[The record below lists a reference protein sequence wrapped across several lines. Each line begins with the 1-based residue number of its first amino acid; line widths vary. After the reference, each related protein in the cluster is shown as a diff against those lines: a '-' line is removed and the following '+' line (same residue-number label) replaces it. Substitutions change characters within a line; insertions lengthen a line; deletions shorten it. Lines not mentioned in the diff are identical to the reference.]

1 MPSEKVIEDGLRK
14 LVKVEIEKIKESET
28 LITFGDAVKSLG
40 DGKVGGYLVQFS
52 DADKPDLEDDYFD
65 GETDYMFELPGTS
78 KGWFNHAQTPGIKQL
93 SSDVDLELC
102 EFGIWAQTV
111 LDERNKYEK
120 FLLGL
125 AEEGKLNWSS
135 GTASHLVE
143 REPVGKAN
151 HVTRWPL
158 GLDASLTHIPAEP
171 RNVVVPL
178 KSLSDKFLSIPEDDP
193 IDEPEAVGE
202 TAVSERSEPEETQHI
217 KSKVQEV
224 ITMTDKKEVTPV
236 IEMTQEQLDEVIA
249 KAADVAATKAIKD
262 LPVIEESKEVPEVI
276 VEHDPADDPFT
287 SLADQCR
294 AVKSFATDG
303 WRGMDPR
310 LKRLASKATGAAEGV
325 PSDGGFLVDPTLVG
339 DMIKP
344 VHEEGPFSSA
354 ARKLPVSS
362 NSNYGWING
371 VDETSRAT
379 GSRWGGIRGYRLA
392 EADSKTSSEPKFR
405 RINWELK
412 KFAVLV
418 YGTDELL
425 QDAAQFSEVV
435 RVGASEE
442 LSFMVNDDILNGLGA
457 TGPLGILQSGAVIS
471 QAIESGQAASTIVY
485 ENLTKMWARLDSR
498 SKPYA
503 TWYINTDVN
512 PQLDELA
519 LAVGTG
525 GLEPRFVNYGSD
537 GIMRIKGRPVVET
550 EFNATIGTE
559 GDILLANMR
568 EYLMWEK
575 GGIQAASS
583 IHVQFTTDETVF
595 RFVYRV
601 DGQPSIAAP
610 LTPYKGTNTVGPFVT
625 LAVRS

>member
-1 MPSEKVIEDGLRK
+1 MTEEKDIDTTDNTT
-14 LVKVEIEKIKESET
+14 ET
-28 LITFGDAVKSLG
+28 LVTFGGEVKSLG
-40 DGKVGGYLVQFS
+40 DGRVGGVLVRFS
-52 DADKPDLEDDYFD
+52 TDEDPDLEGDFFD
-65 GETDYMFELPGTS
+65 TETDYMFELPGIS
-78 KGWFNHAQTPGIKQL
+78 KGWFNHAQDKQKKQL
-93 SSDVDLELC
+93 SNDVNLTLR
-102 EFGIWAQTV
+102 EFDIWAETI
-111 LDERNKYEK
+111 LDERDRYEK
-120 FLLGL
+120 YLLGL
-125 AEEGKLNWSS
+125 AEKGKLGWSS
-135 GTASHLVE
+135 GTASHLVD

-151 HVTRWPL
+151 HVTCWPL

-171 RNVVVPL
+171 RNTVVPL

-202 TAVSERSEPEETQHI
+202 TAGSERSEPEETQPI
-217 KSKVQEV
+217 KQVTQEA
-224 ITMTDKKEVTPV
+224 IPMADEKEVKPV
-236 IEMTQEQLDEVIA
+236 IEMTQEQLDEMITN
-249 KAADVAATKAIKD
+249 AADEAAVKGAKKALDD
-262 LPVIEESKEVPEVI
+262 LPVIEEEKEVGKVK

-303 WRGMDPR
+303 WRGMDVR
-310 LKRLASKATGAAEGV
+310 LKRLASKASGAAEGV
-325 PSDGGFLVDPTLVG
+325 PSDGGFLLDPTLVG
-339 DMIKP
+339 EMIKP
-344 VHEEGPFSSA
+344 VHEDGPFSSA

-392 EADSKTSSEPKFR
+392 EGDTKTASQPKFR

-457 TGPLGILQSGAVIS
+457 TGPLGILNSGAVIS
-471 QAIESGQAASTIVY
+471 QTIETGQAAATIVH
-485 ENLTKMWARLDSR
+485 ENLSKMWSRLDSR
-498 SKPYA
+498 SKPKA
-503 TWYINTDVN
+503 VWYINTDCN

-519 LAVGTG
+519 LSVGTG

-550 EFNATIGTE
+550 EFNATLGTT
-559 GDILLANMR
+559 GDILLANMG

-583 IHVQFTTDETVF
+583 IHVQFVTDETVF

-601 DGQPSIAAP
+601 DGTPSIAAP
-610 LTPYKGTNTVGPFVT
+610 LTPYKGTATVGPFVI